1 MQPILKI
8 DLSSSRA
15 ETITIPKEWEN
26 DFLGGASL
34 AARILYGELTPDLDP
49 LSPAAPLLFLT
60 GPLTGTAG
68 PAVGRFTVCALS
80 PATRLWGESNAG
92 GFWGP
97 ELRSA
102 GFAGVWITGRAE
114 GPVVLTIRDNEVR
127 IHPAKHL
134 WGMDTYSTQ
143 SAVASE
149 WGGGKPRIAAIGQAG
164 EALIP
169 FALILTDHGRVAGR
183 TGMGAV
189 MGAKNL
195 KAILVEGRGQIPVHN
210 PAAYAALRSEA
221 NRQLRADAVTK
232 VLHELGSA
240 AAADYFDYIG
250 EMPKRYFQTDT
261 FEGAAH
267 ISGSS
272 IAESIL
278 DGVSTCHGCVI
289 ACGRVVRLEDGARRK
304 GPEYETLVGFGP
316 NLWVSD
322 PVFITRVGELC
333 DRYGMDTISLSNTI
347 GLALTLYEKGM
358 ITESDTGGLQLHWG
372 DRSTIET
379 LVHLTAKRQGFGA
392 QLAEGA
398 LALGRR
404 YAAQDEAVQVNGL
417 EVAYHDPRGASGM
430 ALVYATSPRGA
441 CHNQSDYFLV
451 DIGQVEPEIGTENH
465 ARLGGAEK
473 AASVARHQ
481 DYRTL
486 LNSLVMCIFANV
498 PAGMVAALIN
508 SACGLDWTVADMIQ
522 AGERAWNLK
531 RAINNRLGLRRS
543 NDRLP
548 KPLLTPYADGGKDA
562 SGFVPDIQGMLSA
575 YYRVRGWDEA
585 TGFPSREK
593 LTGLGL
599 GWIKDDLWPAESSTC
614 GYRTQ

>member
-8 DLSSSRA
+8 DLSSSSVD
-15 ETITIPKEWEN
+15 TITIPMDWEN

-34 AARILYGELTPDLDP
+34 AARILYSELTPDLDP
-49 LSPAAPLLFLT
+49 FSPAAPLLFLT

-68 PAVGRFTVCALS
+68 PAVGRFTVSALS

-114 GPVVLTIRDNEVR
+114 GPVVLTIRDNEVG

-149 WGGGKPRIAAIGQAG
+149 WGGGKPRIAAIGPAG

-250 EMPKRYFQTDT
+250 EMPKRYFQTDS
-261 FEGAAH
+261 FEGAAN

-347 GLALTLYEKGM
+347 GLALTLYEKGL

-372 DRSTIET
+372 DRSTIER

-392 QLAEGA
+392 TASRRRTGVGTPLCRAGRGCPGQW
-398 LALGRR
+398 LGGGISRPPRR
-404 YAAQDEAVQVNGL
+404 IRHG
-417 EVAYHDPRGASGM
+417 
-430 ALVYATSPRGA
+430 
-441 CHNQSDYFLV
+441 
-451 DIGQVEPEIGTENH
+451 
-465 ARLGGAEK
+465 ARLCYLAAGRLSQPIGLLPGRYWTGGARD
-473 AASVARHQ
+473 RH
-481 DYRTL
+481 REP
-486 LNSLVMCIFANV
+486 C
-498 PAGMVAALIN
+498 PAGRGRESSQRRPPSGLQDCVEFPGHVHLCQRPCGDGGCPDQLGMWA
-508 SACGLDWTVADMIQ
+508 GLDCSGYDPGGRT
-522 AGERAWNLK
+522 
-531 RAINNRLGLRRS
+531 RLESKTGDQQPPGLAK
-543 NDRLP
+543 
-548 KPLLTPYADGGKDA
+548 KP
-562 SGFVPDIQGMLSA
+562 
-575 YYRVRGWDEA
+575 
-585 TGFPSREK
+585 
-593 LTGLGL
+593 
-599 GWIKDDLWPAESSTC
+599 
-614 GYRTQ
+614 